1 MVLADADELF
11 RVLDDARLH
20 GFTGGAPLTRD
31 ELKARIAKWQIR
43 ASPDQTQHWLNWVV
57 RIAATGTMIGYVQA
71 SVTDQCATIAYVTG
85 TAYSGQGNATE
96 ASLAMCAALR
106 ERLGVE
112 EFVAHIHPQHSVS
125 RRVARRLGLAPTG
138 TYDADGEELWSSTAA
153 AAGSD

>member
-43 ASPDQTQHWLNWVV
+43 ASPDQTQLWLNWVV
-57 RIAATGTMIGYVQA
+57 RIAATGTM
-71 SVTDQCATIAYVTG
+71 IAYVTG